1 MAVVVVVLAAGTLL
15 HLFQPL
21 QGKAG
26 RLHELLLVAVVLLAL
41 TVQTQLPVA
50 TEALAHL
57 ATLQKVAQVAVAVG
71 LPIKRVRLVVLV
83 VLVV

>member
-1 MAVVVVVLAAGTLL
+1 MEAVVVVLAVGTLL
-15 HLFQPL
+15 RLFQLL
-21 QGKAG
+21 QGKAAH
-26 RLHELLLVAVVLLAL
+26 LHELLQAAAVLRVLMD
-41 TVQTQLPVA
+41 QTQPPVV